1 MRIAIAVVIVAMT
14 LVVPLAAAE
23 KAEAAKEQPKP
34 VNTVCPIM
42 GDPVEADVEVV
53 VVDLEK
59 DGKTVPVAVGLC
71 CDDCVTDIQKDP
83 QRFAA
88 AALENKK
95 APKKK
100 K

>member
-1 MRIAIAVVIVAMT
+1 MRLTVILALVLASVVG
-14 LVVPLAAAE
+14 AAE
-23 KAEAAKEQPKP
+23 PVEVPKDSPKP
-34 VNTVCPIM
+34 INTVCPIM

-53 VVDLEK
+53 VVELER
-59 DGKTVPVAVGLC
+59 DGKKIPVAVGLC

-83 QRFAA
+83 QRYAA

-100 K
+100 KQ

>member
-1 MRIAIAVVIVAMT
+1 MRLAALILIVLAST
-14 LVVPLAAAE
+14 GAAAE
-23 KAEAAKEQPKP
+23 KAEAPKESPKP

-53 VVDLEK
+53 VVELEQ
-59 DGKTVPVAVGLC
+59 DGKKVPVAVGLC

-100 K
+100 KK

>member
-1 MRIAIAVVIVAMT
+1 MRIAIVLAMT
-14 LVVPLAAAE
+14 LFLPLAAAE
-23 KAEAAKEQPKP
+23 KAEAPKEQPKP

-53 VVDLEK
+53 VVELEK
-59 DGKTVPVAVGLC
+59 DGKKIPVAVGLC